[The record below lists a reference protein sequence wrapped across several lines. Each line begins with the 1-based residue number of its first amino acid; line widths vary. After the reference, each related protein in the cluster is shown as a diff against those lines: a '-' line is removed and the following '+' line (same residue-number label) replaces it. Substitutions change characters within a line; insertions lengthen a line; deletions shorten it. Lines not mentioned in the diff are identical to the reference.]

1 MLPSY
6 LCHVDEAQC
15 QGLIAQNGAVLVPL
29 PPLQH
34 DLQSVGISLQK
45 MWILEEVKM
54 RDGEVDRIRHALK
67 SCTENRISG
76 TFKKK
81 YLTLIHNSFAYT

>member
-1 MLPSY
+1 MIIIMAANSWGEVKPSY

-15 QGLIAQNGAVLVPL
+15 QCLIAQDGAVLVPL

-67 SCTENRISG
+67 IESLG
-76 TFKKK
+76 LF
-81 YLTLIHNSFAYT
+81 F